1 MPKEINIY
9 GVCLSP
15 FVGYLLAAIPPFFAA
30 RWLLARFNLLSRF
43 WHPALFELSLFV
55 SILTLVAYR

>member
-1 MPKEINIY
+1 MVKEINIY

-15 FVGYLLAAIPPFFAA
+15 FIGHLLAAIAPFYLC
-30 RWLLARFNLLSRF
+30 RWLLARAGLMSRL
-43 WHPALFELSLFV
+43 WHPPLFELSLFV

>member
-1 MPKEINIY
+1 MLKEINVY

-15 FVGYLLAAIPPFFAA
+15 LIGHLLVAIAPFFAI
-30 RWLLARFNLLSRF
+30 RWLLARFGLLSRF